1 MEGAHGDE
9 TQIKRLRRR
18 RDHTERVLH
27 GEESDGDTDIVEG
40 KDEAIGSKR
49 LCVCMCERERER
61 WGGEGVR
68 RLKRNVEKKEKNE
81 GEGVRRLK

>member
-27 GEESDGDTDIVEG
+27 GGESDGDTDIVEG

-49 LCVCMCERERER
+49 LCVREREREMGR
-61 WGGEGVR
+61 MAEAKCR
-68 RLKRNVEKKEKNE
+68 EKKKRMR
-81 GEGVRRLK
+81 VRA

>member
-27 GEESDGDTDIVEG
+27 GEESDGDIDIVEG

-49 LCVCMCERERER
+49 LCVCMC
-61 WGGEGVR
+61 V
-68 RLKRNVEKKEKNE
+68 
-81 GEGVRRLK
+81 

>member
-18 RDHTERVLH
+18 RDHTKRVLH
-27 GEESDGDTDIVEG
+27 GGESDGDTDIVEG

-49 LCVCMCERERER
+49 LCVRERER
-61 WGGEGVR
+61 WGEW
-68 RLKRNVEKKEKNE
+68 LKRNVEKKRKE
-81 GEGVRRLK
+81 

>member
-1 MEGAHGDE
+1 MVEGAHGDE

-27 GEESDGDTDIVEG
+27 GGESDGDTDIVEG

-49 LCVCMCERERER
+49 LCVRERER
-61 WGGEGVR
+61 WGEW
-68 RLKRNVEKKEKNE
+68 LKRNVEKKRKE
-81 GEGVRRLK
+81 

>member
-27 GEESDGDTDIVEG
+27 GEESDGDIDIVEG
-40 KDEAIGSKR
+40 KDEAIGSKHLR
-49 LCVCMCERERER
+49 VCVCVCVCERERER
-61 WGGEGVR
+61 ERERDGENG
-68 RLKRNVEKKEKNE
+68 
-81 GEGVRRLK
+81 

>member
-27 GEESDGDTDIVEG
+27 GGESNGDTDIVEG
-40 KDEAIGSKR
+40 KDEAIGSKN
-49 LCVCMCERERER
+49 LT
-61 WGGEGVR
+61 
-68 RLKRNVEKKEKNE
+68 LSIEKKKLEINGLNIQVILVLESVAK
-81 GEGVRRLK
+81 LKTDTSTGHF

>member
-27 GEESDGDTDIVEG
+27 GGESNGDTDIVEG
-40 KDEAIGSKR
+40 KDEAIGSKN
-49 LCVCMCERERER
+49 LT
-61 WGGEGVR
+61 
-68 RLKRNVEKKEKNE
+68 LSIEKKNLEINGLNIQVILVLE
-81 GEGVRRLK
+81 SMALVH

>member
-27 GEESDGDTDIVEG
+27 GEESDGDIDIVEG

-49 LCVCMCERERER
+49 LCVCMCVREREMGR
-61 WGGEGVR
+61 LRKGVDVNNR
-68 RLKRNVEKKEKNE
+68 ASYQL
-81 GEGVRRLK
+81 

>member
-9 TQIKRLRRR
+9 TQIKRPRRR

-27 GEESDGDTDIVEG
+27 GGESDDDTDIVEG

-49 LCVCMCERERER
+49 LCEREREMGR
-61 WGGEGVR
+61 MAEAKCR
-68 RLKRNVEKKEKNE
+68 EKKK
-81 GEGVRRLK
+81 GMRVRA